1 MTGVPSTRGPMFLVT
16 AALIFGQARS
26 PVQLKAAEEPAS
38 CNLASLP
45 SDIQS
50 RLKKDFS
57 SWKIQE
63 PENLNENARKTWA
76 GRKPPACP
84 SIAVGLFQNTKTASY
99 AVLLVPVD
107 HPDGAYRLLVF
118 SRKAG
123 EPSYEPTVVEQFDDH
138 GASNYFVRKVPIS
151 DFFSVESKKKFQVQA
166 TEAIEMID
174 SAEQEY
180 GAGIYFWSNGR
191 FRHEPVDD

>member
-1 MTGVPSTRGPMFLVT
+1 MFLVT
-16 AALIFGQARS
+16 APLVFGQTGS
-26 PVQLKAAEEPAS
+26 PGLAKAAEEPAA
-38 CNLASLP
+38 CNLSSLP

-50 RLKKDFS
+50 HLKKDFG

-63 PENLNENARKTWA
+63 PNNLSENARKTWA

-84 SIAVGLFQNTKTASY
+84 GIAVGLFQDAKTASY

-107 HPDGAYRLLVF
+107 HPDAAYRFLVF
-118 SRKAG
+118 SRKGG
-123 EPSYEPTVVEQFDDH
+123 EPSYEPTAVEQSDDH
-138 GASNYFVRKVPIS
+138 GASNYFIRRVPINN
-151 DFFSVESKKKFQVQA
+151 FFGAESKKKFQVEA

-180 GAGIYFWSNGR
+180 GADIYFWSNGH
-191 FRHEPVDD
+191 FRQEPVDD